1 MFIETSTFYLK
12 KNGDMANSITL
23 QDVAKLAGV
32 SIGTASQALNNR
44 PNVAQDTRT
53 RVLDAARTLGYPF
66 KENDNGVSDNPL
78 SVIGLLTKHDY
89 GFPFEVNA
97 FYSYIQAGVESE
109 CRRHNLSLMFSNI
122 EVDPANH
129 PIMWPSM
136 ITEQRIDGLILA
148 GTFIENTIGLL
159 GQRVDIPIVL
169 VDSYAPNLPFDS
181 IVIDNVEGATTAVDY
196 LIQQGHTHI
205 GLIGWAKQSP
215 PSIGERQIGYHR
227 TLEAHNISTRH
238 IEESGLNREEGY
250 RAAKKLLQR
259 APEVTAIFA
268 CNDLTAIGAIHASRE
283 MGLTVPGDLS
293 IIGFDNIDMA
303 KEVTPSLTTIHVY
316 KTWLGIFSVRQ
327 LIARAMN
334 PEQPKTITHLM
345 TDLVI
350 RESVD
355 RPQKRSTHNKIE
367 INP

>member
-1 MFIETSTFYLK
+1 
-12 KNGDMANSITL
+12 MANSITL

-44 PNVAQDTRT
+44 PNVAQDTRG

-66 KENDNGVSDNPL
+66 KENDNGAGENPL
-78 SVIGLLTKHDY
+78 SVIGLLIKHDY

-109 CRRHNLSLMFSNI
+109 CRKRNISLMFSNI

-129 PIMWPSM
+129 PVMWPSM
-136 ITEQRIDGLILA
+136 ISEQRIDGLILA

-169 VDSYAPNLPFDS
+169 VDSYAPNLHFDS
-181 IVIDNVEGATTAVDY
+181 IVIENVAGATTAVDY
-196 LIQQGHTHI
+196 LVQQGHTHI

-227 TLEAHNISTRH
+227 ALEAHNISTRY
-238 IEESGLNREEGY
+238 IEESGLNREDGY
-250 RAAKKLLQR
+250 SAAKRLLQR
-259 APEVTAIFA
+259 TPEVTAIFA
-268 CNDLTAIGAIHASRE
+268 CNDLTAIGAIHAARE
-283 MGLTVPGDLS
+283 MGLTMPGDLS
-293 IIGFDNIDMA
+293 IVGFDNIDMA

-334 PEQPKTITHLM
+334 PEQPKTTMSLM
-345 TDLVI
+345 TDLIV
-350 RESVD
+350 RKSVGRPES
-355 RPQKRSTHNKIE
+355 RSVHL
-367 INP
+367 